1 LIRNEYQN
9 VQLLFLNKLLL
20 PFLGKMVK
28 CRDAGLQFRISRV
41 RDKFRLGLVLGIGL
55 VLGLVMVLGL
65 AHFTFCHTSSPQ
77 ARILPIFRLWLET
90 DDILE

>member
-1 LIRNEYQN
+1 MIRNEYQN

-41 RDKFRLGLVLGIGL
+41 RDKFRSVVGIGL